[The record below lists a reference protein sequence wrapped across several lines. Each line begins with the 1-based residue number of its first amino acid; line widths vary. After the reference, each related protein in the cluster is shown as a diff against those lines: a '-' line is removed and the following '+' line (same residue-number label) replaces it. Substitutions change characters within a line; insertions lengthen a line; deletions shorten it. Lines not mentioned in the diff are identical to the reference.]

1 MRFKTTPLL
10 LGLIAIVLTNGQA
23 VALLQSG
30 DTLPERAKVVLEENC
45 VSCHGPAQMSGLDLR
60 TREAMLKGGSRGPAL
75 IPGEAD
81 ASPLYLAAA
90 HQQEPKMP
98 PQGDPLSAE
107 DLAVLRKWVDRGAPW
122 EASQAERASAEPSWW
137 SFREPRRPVPPQAQ
151 EKDWAQNPI
160 DAFVLSRLERKGLAH
175 APRADRTTMIR
186 RLYFNLIGL
195 PPTPEE
201 VEEFSKDTSAR
212 AYEELVN
219 RLLESPRYGERWGRH
234 WLDVVRYA
242 DSAGFET
249 DLYFPYAW
257 RYRDYVI
264 KSFNE
269 DKPYDRFVQEQIAG
283 DELWPNDLDLQGSYA
298 VPEEK
303 LLDLEARIATGF
315 YSMTPQVGGSKLSF
329 RKELYERLTDWV
341 DTTGSAFLGLTFGCA
356 RCHDHKF
363 DPITQG
369 DYFRLQ
375 AAFAN
380 SRVVDIP
387 VVTKMSMIHR
397 HESYPKLLAQ
407 AEVRLEYDFFER
419 EVTARVIEAKK
430 AEFPAEVV
438 RAYEDHH
445 EEVFLEGRYQ
455 KRWTPERQK
464 QAQPLIDALQAVFA
478 AGSDRLQ
485 DLDEH
490 LTADE
495 KERQAVLLEK
505 LGRSALAIPTLEP
518 SHNIRFDAVFDVPVA
533 SVFSHRQPELVPD
546 IYVLDRGDLG
556 RRKDRVTP
564 GLPAVLKER
573 VELDGG
579 SQDGGVQRTRKKLAL
594 WLTRTDHPL
603 TSRVMVNRIW
613 QWHFG
618 VGLVPTSNDF
628 GRMGERP
635 SHPLLLDWL
644 ATEFVSLGWSVK
656 SMHRLILLSST
667 YQMSS
672 RYFDERSAEVD
683 PDNRYLWKMNRRRL
697 ESEAIWD
704 TAHAVAGNVNLKM
717 GGRPVCP
724 PLGEE
729 KLTGKNWYVQADPA
743 EHNRRAVYIMI
754 QRNFGFPMFETF
766 DSPDP
771 AASCS
776 GREETTVAPQ
786 ALWFLNDEMV
796 FQQARGLAQRV
807 LREAGDL
814 PEHWVDRAWK
824 IALGRAPSDLEQQEA
839 LQLLDS
845 LAREYRQSQKESE
858 SLDSESPIGSDRLEI
873 LTRFCLALMNL
884 NEFLYID

>member
-1 MRFKTTPLL
+1 MRFKTNPLL
-10 LGLIAIVLTNGQA
+10 WGLFSILLTLGEAPAGAPWQ
-23 VALLQSG
+23 
-30 DTLPERAKVVLEENC
+30 DTLPQQARAILEANC

-60 TREAMLKGGSRGPAL
+60 TREAMLKGGNRGPAL
-75 IPGEAD
+75 IPGQAYR
-81 ASPLYLAAA
+81 SPLYLAAA
-90 HQQEPKMP
+90 HQQEPRMP
-98 PQGDPLSAE
+98 PEQDPLSAQ
-107 DLAVLRKWVDRGAPW
+107 DLAVLRKWIDRGAPW
-122 EASQAERASAEPSWW
+122 EAGQAERASAQPSWW
-137 SFREPRRPVPPQAQ
+137 SFRKPRRPVPPPVQ
-151 EKDWAQNPI
+151 EKDWVKNPI
-160 DAFVLSRLERKGLAH
+160 DAFVLARLEQEGLAH
-175 APRADRTTMIR
+175 APPADRTTLIR

-201 VEEFSKDTSAR
+201 VEEFLKDTSAT
-212 AYEELVN
+212 AYERLVN

-249 DLYFPYAW
+249 DTYFPHAW

-283 DELWPNDLDLQGSYA
+283 DELWPNDLNLQGSYA
-298 VPEEK
+298 IPEEK
-303 LLDLEARIATGF
+303 LLDLEARVGTGL
-315 YSMTPQVGGSKLSF
+315 YSMTPQASESKLNF
-329 RKELYERLTDWV
+329 RKDLYEKLTDWV

-363 DPITQG
+363 DPITQR

-380 SRVVDIP
+380 SHVVGIP
-387 VVTKMSMIHR
+387 VVTKPSIGTR
-397 HESYPKLLAQ
+397 SYSKLLGVEEALL
-407 AEVRLEYDFFER
+407 AHNFFEE
-419 EVTARVIEAKK
+419 EVTARVIEARK
-430 AEFPAEVV
+430 AEFPTEVV
-438 RAYEDHH
+438 QAYHDHQ
-445 EEVFLEGRYQ
+445 EIFLEGRYQ

-464 QAQPLIDALQAVFA
+464 QAQPLIDALQPLFA
-478 AGSDRLQ
+478 PGSNRLQ

-490 LTADE
+490 LTPDE
-495 KERQAVLLEK
+495 KERQAVLLQK
-505 LGRSALAIPTLEP
+505 LGRATLAFPTMDIA
-518 SHNIRFDAVFDVPVA
+518 HNVHYDNAFDVPVA
-533 SVFSHRQPELVPD
+533 SMFAHRRPELVPD

-556 RRKDRVTP
+556 QRKGRVTP
-564 GLPAVLKER
+564 DLPAVLKEG
-573 VELDGG
+573 VGLDERT
-579 SQDGGVQRTRKKLAL
+579 QDAGLEHTRRRLAL
-594 WLTRTDHPL
+594 WLTGTDHPL

-628 GRMGERP
+628 GRMGQRP

-644 ATEFVSLGWSVK
+644 ATEFVSRGWSLK

-672 RYFDERSAEVD
+672 RFLDERAVQVD
-683 PDNRYLWKMNRRRL
+683 PDNRYLWKVNRRRL
-697 ESEAIWD
+697 ESEVIWD
-704 TAHAVAGNVNLKM
+704 AVHAVAGNVNLKM

-729 KLTGKNWYVQADPA
+729 KLTGKNWYVHADPS

-771 AASCS
+771 AVSCP

-786 ALWFLNDEMV
+786 ALWFLNDDMV

-807 LREAGDL
+807 LQEAGDL
-814 PEHWVDRAWK
+814 SENWVDRAWK
-824 IALGRAPSDLEQQEA
+824 LALSRAPSHQERQEA
-839 LQLLDS
+839 RQLLDS
-845 LAREYRQSQKESE
+845 LAQKHRQSQQESE
-858 SLDSESPIGSDRLEI
+858 SLDSESAIDSDRLQV

>member
-1 MRFKTTPLL
+1 MRFKTPSLL
-10 LGLIAIVLTNGQA
+10 LGLFLIVLTFGEA
-23 VALLQSG
+23 TTRAQSD
-30 DTLPERAKVVLEENC
+30 DTLPQQASAILEENC

-90 HQQEPKMP
+90 HQQEPPMP
-98 PQGDPLSAE
+98 PQGDPLSAA
-107 DLAVLRKWVDRGAPW
+107 DLAVLREWIDRGAPW
-122 EASQAERASAEPSWW
+122 EASQAEKAPAEASWW
-137 SFREPRRPVPPQAQ
+137 SFRKPQRPVPPQVRG
-151 EKDWAQNPI
+151 KDWVQNPI
-160 DAFVLSRLERKGLAH
+160 DAFVLARLEEKEFSH
-175 APRADRTTMIR
+175 APRADRATLIR

-201 VEEFSKDTSAR
+201 VEEFLKDTSPA
-212 AYEELVN
+212 AYESLVN

-249 DLYFPYAW
+249 DEYFPYAW

-264 KSFNE
+264 KAFNE

-283 DELWPNDLDLQGSYA
+283 DELWPNNLDLQGSFA
-298 VPEEK
+298 VPKEK
-303 LLDLEARIATGF
+303 LLDLEARVATGL
-315 YSMTPQVGGSKLSF
+315 YSLTPQTPRFSF
-329 RKELYERLTDWV
+329 REELYERLTDWV

-356 RCHDHKF
+356 RCHDHKS
-363 DPITQG
+363 DPVSQD

-380 SRVVDIP
+380 SRVVEIP
-387 VVTKMSMIHR
+387 VVTRLSMFHR
-397 HESYPKLLAQ
+397 HESYSKLLAL
-407 AEVRLEYDFFER
+407 AEARLAHDFFER

-430 AEFPAEVV
+430 AEFPAEVAQ
-438 RAYEDHH
+438 AYADH
-445 EEVFLEGRYQ
+445 EEVFLAGRYQ
-455 KRWTPERQK
+455 KRWTPERKK
-464 QAQPLIDALQAVFA
+464 QAQPLIDALQALVTP
-478 AGSDRLQ
+478 GSDRLQ

-490 LTADE
+490 LTPDE
-495 KERQAVLLEK
+495 KKRQAVLLEK
-505 LGRSALAIPTLEP
+505 LGRAALAIPAVEP
-518 SHNIRFDAVFDVPVA
+518 SHNIRFDAVFDLPVA
-533 SVFSHRQPELVPD
+533 SVFDHLKPELVPD
-546 IYVLDRGDLG
+546 IYILDRGDLG

-564 GLPAVLKER
+564 DLPAVLKDG
-573 VELDGG
+573 VELEAG
-579 SQDGGVQRTRKKLAL
+579 SQSEGLQRTRKKLAL

-628 GRMGERP
+628 GQMGQRP

-644 ATEFVSLGWSVK
+644 ATEFVTLGWSLK

-672 RYFDERSAEVD
+672 RYFEERAAEVD

-697 ESEAIWD
+697 ESEVIWD
-704 TAHAVAGNVNLKM
+704 ATHAVAGNLNLKM

-729 KLTGKNWYVQADPA
+729 KLTGKNWYVLTDPS

-771 AASCS
+771 AASCP

-786 ALWFLNDEMV
+786 ALWFLNDDMV

-814 PEHWVDRAWK
+814 PEHWVGRAWK
-824 IALGRAPSDLEQQEA
+824 IALGRAPSHQERAEA

-845 LAREYRQSQKESE
+845 LAQNYGQSQKESE
-858 SLDSESPIGSDRLEI
+858 SPIDSDRLEP

-884 NEFLYID
+884 NEFLFID

>member
-10 LGLIAIVLTNGQA
+10 PGLFLIVLTLGEA
-23 VALLQSG
+23 AARAQSD
-30 DTLPERAKVVLEENC
+30 DTLPQQARAILEENC

-60 TREAMLKGGSRGPAL
+60 TRETMLKGGNRGPAL

-81 ASPLYLAAA
+81 VSPLYLAAA
-90 HQQEPKMP
+90 HQQEPQMP
-98 PQGDPLSAE
+98 PDRDPLSAQ
-107 DLAVLRKWVDRGAPW
+107 DLALLRKWIDRGAPW
-122 EASQAERASAEPSWW
+122 ETSQSERASAEPSWW
-137 SFREPRRPVPPQAQ
+137 SFRKPRKPVPPQVQ
-151 EKDWAQNPI
+151 EKDWVRNPI
-160 DAFVLSRLERKGLAH
+160 DAFVLARLEEEGLAH
-175 APRADRTTMIR
+175 APRAHRTTLIR

-201 VEEFSKDTSAR
+201 VEEFLQDTSAT
-212 AYEELVN
+212 AYEKLVN
-219 RLLESPRYGERWGRH
+219 QLLESPRYGERWGRH

-249 DLYFPYAW
+249 DGYFPNAW

-283 DELWPNDLDLQGSYA
+283 DELWPNDLDLQGSFA

-303 LLDLEARIATGF
+303 LLDVEARIGTGL
-315 YSMTPQVGGSKLSF
+315 YSMTPQAAESKLSF
-329 RKELYERLTDWV
+329 RKDLYERLTDWV

-380 SRVVDIP
+380 SRVVDIA
-387 VVTKMSMIHR
+387 VVTKLSMFPR
-397 HESYPKLLAQ
+397 HESYSKLLALGE
-407 AEVRLEYDFFER
+407 ARLAHDFFER
-419 EVTARVIEAKK
+419 EITARVIEAKK

-438 RAYEDHH
+438 QAYEDH

-455 KRWTPERQK
+455 KRWTPERKK
-464 QAQPLIDALQAVFA
+464 QAQPLIDALQALFA
-478 AGSDRLQ
+478 AGSARLQ

-490 LTADE
+490 LTSDE

-505 LGRSALAIPTLEP
+505 LGRSALAVPAVEGA
-518 SHNIRFDAVFDVPVA
+518 HNTRYDAFFDVPVA
-533 SVFSHRQPELVPD
+533 SVFTHRQPELVPD

-564 GLPAVLKER
+564 DLPAVLKDG
-573 VELDGG
+573 VELKAV
-579 SQDGGVQRTRKKLAL
+579 SQSAGLQRTRKKLAL

-618 VGLVPTSNDF
+618 AGLVPTSNDF
-628 GRMGERP
+628 GRMGQRP
-635 SHPLLLDWL
+635 SHPRLLDWL
-644 ATEFVSLGWSVK
+644 ATEFVSLGWSLK

-672 RYFDERSAEVD
+672 RYFDQHAAEAD
-683 PDNRYLWKMNRRRL
+683 PENRYLWKINRRRL
-697 ESEAIWD
+697 ESEVIWD
-704 TAHAVAGNVNLKM
+704 AAHAVAGNVNLKM

-724 PLGEE
+724 PLGKE
-729 KLTGKNWYVQADPA
+729 KLTGKNWYVHTDPG
-743 EHNRRAVYIMI
+743 EHNRRAVYVMI

-771 AASCS
+771 AVSCP

-786 ALWFLNDEMV
+786 ALWFLNDDMV

-814 PEHWVDRAWK
+814 PENWVVRAWK
-824 IALGRAPSDLEQQEA
+824 IALGRAPSHQERQEA

-845 LAREYRQSQKESE
+845 LAQKHRQSEQASE
-858 SLDSESPIGSDRLEI
+858 SLDSESPIGSDRLES
-873 LTRFCLALMNL
+873 LTRLCLALMNL

>member
-1 MRFKTTPLL
+1 MRFRKNPLL
-10 LGLIAIVLTNGQA
+10 LGLILIVLTLGGTA
-23 VALLQSG
+23 ALAQSD
-30 DTLPERAKVVLEENC
+30 DTLPQQARAILEENC
-45 VSCHGPAQMSGLDLR
+45 ASCHGPAQMSGLDLR

-90 HQQEPKMP
+90 HQQEPPMP
-98 PQGDPLSAE
+98 PQGAPLSAA
-107 DLAVLRKWVDRGAPW
+107 DLAVLRKWIDRGAPW
-122 EASQAERASAEPSWW
+122 EASQAEKAPAEASWW
-137 SFREPRRPVPPQAQ
+137 SFRKPQRPVPPQVQ
-151 EKDWAQNPI
+151 EKDWVQNPI
-160 DAFVLSRLERKGLAH
+160 DAFVLARLEEKGFSH
-175 APRADRTTMIR
+175 APRADRSTLIR

-201 VEEFSKDTSAR
+201 VEEFLEDTSPA
-212 AYEELVN
+212 AYESLVN

-249 DLYFPYAW
+249 DKYFPHAW

-298 VPEEK
+298 IPEEK
-303 LLDLEARIATGF
+303 LLDLEARVGTGL
-315 YSMTPQVGGSKLSF
+315 YSMTPQASESKLSF
-329 RKELYERLTDWV
+329 RKDLYERLTDWV

-363 DPITQG
+363 DPITQV

-380 SRVVDIP
+380 SHVVDIP
-387 VVTKMSMIHR
+387 VVTKPSIGTR
-397 HESYPKLLAQ
+397 SYSKLNTLAEALLAH
-407 AEVRLEYDFFER
+407 DFFER
-419 EVTARVIEAKK
+419 EVTERVIETKK

-455 KRWTPERQK
+455 KRWTPERKK
-464 QAQPLIDALQAVFA
+464 QAQPLIDALQSLFT

-490 LTADE
+490 LTSDE
-495 KERQAVLLEK
+495 TERQAVLLEK
-505 LGRSALAIPTLEP
+505 LGRAALGVPKVDIA
-518 SHNIRFDAVFDVPVA
+518 HNTRYDNAFDVPVA
-533 SVFSHRQPELVPD
+533 SVFAHRQQELIPD

-556 RRKDRVTP
+556 QRKDRVTP
-564 GLPAVLKER
+564 ELPAVLKNG
-573 VELDGG
+573 VELDER
-579 SQDGGVQRTRKKLAL
+579 SQSEGLERTRKKLAL

-603 TSRVMVNRIW
+603 TSRVMANRIW

-628 GRMGERP
+628 GQMGQRP

-644 ATEFVSLGWSVK
+644 ATEFVTLGWSLK

-672 RYFDERSAEVD
+672 RYFEERAAEVD

-704 TAHAVAGNVNLKM
+704 ATHAVGGNVNLKM

-729 KLTGKNWYVQADPA
+729 KLTGKHWYVHTDPG
-743 EHNRRAVYIMI
+743 EHNRRAVYVMI

-771 AASCS
+771 AVSCP

-786 ALWFLNDEMV
+786 ALWFLNDDIV
-796 FQQARGLAQRV
+796 FQQASGLAQRV

-814 PEHWVDRAWK
+814 PEHWVGRAWK
-824 IALGRAPSDLEQQEA
+824 IALGRVPSHQERQEA

-845 LAREYRQSQKESE
+845 LAQNYRQSQQQSE
-858 SLDSESPIGSDRLEI
+858 SPDSESPTDSDRLEV